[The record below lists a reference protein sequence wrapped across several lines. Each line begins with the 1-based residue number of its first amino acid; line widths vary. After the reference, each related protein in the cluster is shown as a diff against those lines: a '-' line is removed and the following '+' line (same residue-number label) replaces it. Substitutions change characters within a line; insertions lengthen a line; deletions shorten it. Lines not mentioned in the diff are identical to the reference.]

1 MGKLK
6 IGITMGDI
14 NGISTEVIIKALSDD
29 RILEHFIPIIYGS
42 AKVVAYYKN
51 MVSSDNFHFT
61 SISQASSTSEGRINV
76 LNCWEEQAEIK
87 MGQATA
93 ESGKFAH
100 IALDRAVRDFQAN
113 AIDAIVTAPIN
124 KNAMKQAD
132 FGFPG
137 HTEFLADQFK
147 SSKNLMMMVSQEMKV
162 ALVTNHV
169 PVSQIGELITKE
181 LVASKLKTLH
191 KSLVED
197 FGLEKPSIAILG
209 INPHAGDEGTIG
221 TEDDEITRP
230 VIISAK
236 KNGMNVM
243 GPYPADGFFG
253 SATQRKFD
261 AILAMYHDQGLI
273 PFKALSFGDGVNFTA
288 GLPIVRTS
296 PDHGTAYDIVGKD
309 LADPSSLRTAIY
321 TALDIARQRKVY
333 QEEREN
339 ALNSKK

>member
-1 MGKLK
+1 
-6 IGITMGDI
+6 
-14 NGISTEVIIKALSDD
+14 
-29 RILEHFIPIIYGS
+29 
-42 AKVVAYYKN
+42 
-51 MVSSDNFHFT
+51 
-61 SISQASSTSEGRINV
+61 
-76 LNCWEEQAEIK
+76 
-87 MGQATA
+87 
-93 ESGKFAH
+93 
-100 IALDRAVRDFQAN
+100 
-113 AIDAIVTAPIN
+113 
-124 KNAMKQAD
+124 
-132 FGFPG
+132 
-137 HTEFLADQFK
+137 
-147 SSKNLMMMVSQEMKV
+147 MMMVSQEMKV

-261 AILAMYHDQGLI
+261 AILYSG
-273 PFKALSFGDGVNFTA
+273 
-288 GLPIVRTS
+288 
-296 PDHGTAYDIVGKD
+296 
-309 LADPSSLRTAIY
+309 
-321 TALDIARQRKVY
+321 
-333 QEEREN
+333 
-339 ALNSKK
+339 